1 MRAVLR
7 IAESYQLFDPVQ
19 KPDCRNGPDPRQGP
33 GSRGAKSTRELSAG
47 CANVY
52 QLFPN
57 FFPIMLPD
65 ALGPRRSH
73 EEMTEARNRFMLRRS
88 ADTN

>member
-1 MRAVLR
+1 MRAALR

-19 KPDCRNGPDPRQGP
+19 KPDCRNGPDPRQG
-33 GSRGAKSTRELSAG
+33 GSRGAKSTRELGAG
-47 CANVY
+47 CASVY

-65 ALGPRRSH
+65 AAQP
-73 EEMTEARNRFMLRRS
+73 
-88 ADTN
+88 